1 MNRLITTTTQN
12 KESTSVTKDT
22 DRQMVIQHIKKPEKK
37 FIQGDEKIGGV
48 LSWLMKC
55 INCMITFVH

>member
-1 MNRLITTTTQN
+1 
-12 KESTSVTKDT
+12 VTKDT